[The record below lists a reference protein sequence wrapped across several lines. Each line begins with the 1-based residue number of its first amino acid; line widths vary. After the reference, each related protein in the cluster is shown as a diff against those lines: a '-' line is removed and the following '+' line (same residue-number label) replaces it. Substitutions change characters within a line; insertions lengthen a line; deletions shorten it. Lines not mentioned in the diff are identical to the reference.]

1 MQSRM
6 IPLLLAG
13 PAGSGKTHRC
23 LAEIAAHLRE
33 SAAGAPLILV
43 APRQA
48 TYQLERQI
56 LSFPG
61 VEGFTRLRILSFQRL
76 AQFVFEATGTI
87 APKLLDED
95 GRVMVMRAILAR
107 RRNDLRVYRES
118 AQRDGLAQELSGL
131 WREACEHRIGPAAL
145 RAAAQ
150 KVKNLRLRAKLED
163 FADVFGDYA
172 KWLEHHELRD
182 GDELLEIAADAVLKG
197 PLPEIAGLWLDGFA
211 QMTPQERRLVNA
223 ILPKCA
229 AATLA
234 FCLPERPVKPRDAFS
249 MWSVVARTY
258 CQVRTELSAVVNATP
273 CEEVLSRRAMDGRFD
288 AAAELAHLEE
298 YWAAPKRFEQS
309 FGAALRVVKCANIEG
324 EAVFVAREILKFVR
338 AGGRFREVA
347 VLVRSLDE
355 AHDVLRRVFHRYQIP
370 CFVDRRESVAHHPVA
385 ELTRGAL
392 RAIAS
397 EYRHHELF
405 GALKSG
411 LARVDENDLD
421 WFENMALARGWSGED
436 WRGKLFCGP
445 KADDAVRARA
455 EKIRKEALQPIFRL
469 DKKLGATPSGSDL
482 AEALRDFWDGLEVDK
497 QLENW
502 AQEVRET
509 LHSTV
514 WTQME
519 EWLESI
525 ELAFANERMP
535 LKKWL
540 SIVEAGLSS
549 LTVGLIPPSLDQV
562 VIGAVDRSRNPD
574 LKAVFLLGVNE
585 GMFPKPGKE
594 RLLLNDAERENL
606 AEAGVQFGMPSLWDL
621 GAEQFY
627 AYIACTRARERL
639 TLSYSESSRDGQPLN
654 PSIFISQLRRLFPT
668 LETEEFSA
676 VDVFEAEATHEL
688 NPLVFAAAR
697 RSGEMSHVEQ
707 ALAAWPTLKVSW
719 ERARAAAVLDLATLS
734 APTIERLFGK
744 RLRTSVSKLEQF
756 AMCPFRFFVASGL
769 RAEERLRFEL
779 DRREEGSFQHEIL
792 AEFHRRVQKR
802 GLKWRDVS
810 PAEGRRLVREIGAEL
825 KTEFQ
830 DGLAEATAQNRFRAE
845 AKLTALEDFIEGY
858 LQLMRGCDFDPAH
871 VELAF
876 GFDGGLP
883 PWRVDVDSAHCL
895 EFTGRI
901 DRVDVWIDPETKRCY
916 ALVFDYKSSAR
927 KLHRVLVENAIQ
939 QQLPAYLAALQKMG
953 GTAEFPFEVRAGGAF
968 YVNLRA
974 EVKRATSRSAAFDAE
989 EAANDLKQTGAFD
1002 AGLLDR
1008 LDKEKKGLLFDY
1020 SDKGRAS
1027 VEYKGLPSED
1037 FTEFVRATEERLRE
1051 LGRRIFDGDVR
1062 MDPYKKGGQTACN
1075 NCFYG
1080 AICRIDPWTHPFRKL
1095 GA

>member
-1 MQSRM
+1 M

-13 PAGSGKTHRC
+13 PAGSGKTYRC
-23 LAEIAAHLRE
+23 LAEIAAHLRK

-76 AQFVFEATGTI
+76 AQFVFDATGTA

-107 RRNDLRVYRES
+107 RRNELRVYRDS
-118 AQRDGLAQELSGL
+118 AQRDGLAQEMSTL
-131 WREACEHRIGPAAL
+131 WREACEHRIGPSAM
-145 RAAAQ
+145 RAAA
-150 KVKNLRLRAKLED
+150 KKIGNPRLSGKLQD
-163 FADVFGDYA
+163 FADVFEDYA
-172 KWLEHHELRD
+172 KWLQEQGLRD
-182 GDELLEIAADAVLKG
+182 GDELLDIAADAALKG

-229 AATLA
+229 EATLA

-249 MWSVVARTY
+249 MWSTVARTY
-258 CQVRTELSAVVNATP
+258 CQARTELGAIFESAP
-273 CEEVLSRRAMDGRFD
+273 REEVLPRRTTSGRFD
-288 AAAELAHLEE
+288 AAAALAHLEQ
-298 YWAAPKRFEQS
+298 YWAAPKRFDENVGS
-309 FGAALRVVKCANIEG
+309 TIRVVKCANPES
-324 EAVFVAREILKFVR
+324 EAVFAAREILKFVR
-338 AGGRFREVA
+338 AGGRYREVA
-347 VLVRSLDE
+347 VLVRSLDD
-355 AHDVLRRVFHRYQIP
+355 AHDVLRRVFQRFEIP
-370 CFVDRRESVAHHPVA
+370 CFVDRRQSVAHHPIA

-392 RAIAS
+392 RTIAND
-397 EYRHHELF
+397 YRHYELF
-405 GALKSG
+405 GTLKSG

-421 WFENMALARGWSGED
+421 WFENMSLARGWSGED
-436 WRGKLFCGP
+436 WRRKLFCEP
-445 KADDAVRARA
+445 KADERDCERA
-455 EKIRKEALQPIFRL
+455 ERIRKETLQPLFRL
-469 DKKLGATPSGSDL
+469 EKKLGAAPSGAEL
-482 AEALRDFWDGLEVDK
+482 AAALRDLWDGLEVER
-497 QLENW
+497 QLDEW
-502 AQEVRET
+502 AHEAREA

-514 WTQME
+514 WTQMD
-519 EWLESI
+519 EWLKSI

-540 SIVEAGLSS
+540 AIVESGLSS

-585 GMFPKPGKE
+585 GLFPKPGKE
-594 RLLLNDAERENL
+594 RLLLNDGERESL

-627 AYIACTRARERL
+627 AYIACTRPREML
-639 TLSYSESSRDGQPLN
+639 NVTYSEVGLDGQPLN
-654 PSIFISQLRRLFPT
+654 ASLFISQLQWLFPT
-668 LETEEFSA
+668 LAIEDFRGA
-676 VDVFEAEATHEL
+676 DCLEAETAHEL
-688 NPLVFAAAR
+688 NAAVFSAAR
-697 RSGEMSHVEQ
+697 RGGELSNVERVFSV
-707 ALAAWPTLKVSW
+707 WPELKESW
-719 ERARAAAVLDLATLS
+719 ERARAAAVLDLANLNAATV
-734 APTIERLFGK
+734 ERIYGN
-744 RLRTSVSKLEQF
+744 RVRTSVSKLEQF

-792 AEFHRRVQKR
+792 AAFHRRVQER

-810 PAEGRRLVREIGAEL
+810 PADGRKLVREIGAAMKE
-825 KTEFQ
+825 EFQ

-845 AKLTALEDFIEGY
+845 AKLTALEDFIEAY
-858 LQLMRGCDFDPAH
+858 LELMRGCDFDPAH

-876 GFDGGLP
+876 GFEGGLP
-883 PWRVDVDSAHCL
+883 AWRVEVGSGRAL
-895 EFTGRI
+895 EFSGRI

-974 EVKRATSRSAAFDAE
+974 EVKKADSRSAAFNVE
-989 EAANDLKQTGAFD
+989 GAASDLKQTGAFD
-1002 AGLLDR
+1002 AGLLEL
-1008 LDKEKKGLLFDY
+1008 LDKQKTGLLFDY

-1027 VEYKGLPSED
+1027 VEYKALAPEEFAKFVSD
-1037 FTEFVRATEERLRE
+1037 TETRLRE
-1051 LGRRIFDGDVR
+1051 LGRRIFEGDVR

-1095 GA
+1095 VA

>member
-1 MQSRM
+1 M

-13 PAGSGKTHRC
+13 PAGSGKTYRC
-23 LAEIAAHLRE
+23 LAEIAAHLQK
-33 SAAGAPLILV
+33 SGVGAPLILV

-76 AQFVFEATGTI
+76 AQLVFDVTGTV

-107 RRNDLRVYRES
+107 RRNDLRIYRES
-118 AQRDGLAQELSGL
+118 AQRDGLAQEMSSL
-131 WREACEHRIGPAAL
+131 WREACEHRIGPSAM

-150 KVKNLRLRAKLED
+150 KIGNPRLAGKLQD
-163 FADVFGDYA
+163 FTDVFEDYA
-172 KWLEHHELRD
+172 KWLQAQGLRD
-182 GDELLEIAADAVLKG
+182 GDELLEIAADAALKG

-229 AATLA
+229 EATLA

-249 MWSVVARTY
+249 MWSTVARTY
-258 CQVRTELSAVVNATP
+258 CQVRTEVGAIFDSAP
-273 CEEVLSRRAMDGRFD
+273 REEVLARRTTSGRFD
-288 AAAELAHLEE
+288 AAAALAHLEQ
-298 YWAAPKRFEQS
+298 YWAAPKRFEENVGS
-309 FGAALRVVKCANIEG
+309 TIRVVKCANLET
-324 EAVFVAREILKFVR
+324 EAVFAAREILKFVR
-338 AGGRFREVA
+338 AGGRFREAA
-347 VLVRSLDE
+347 VLVRSLEDV
-355 AHDVLRRVFHRYQIP
+355 HDVLRRVFQRFEIP
-370 CFVDRRESVAHHPVA
+370 CFVDRRQSVAHHPIA

-392 RAIAS
+392 RTIAND
-397 EYRHHELF
+397 YRHYELF

-411 LARVDENDLD
+411 LACVDENDLD
-421 WFENMALARGWSGED
+421 WFENTSLARGWSGED
-436 WRGKLFCGP
+436 WRRKLFCGP
-445 KADDAVRARA
+445 KADERVSERA
-455 EKIRKEALQPIFRL
+455 ERIRKKTLQPLFRL
-469 DKKLGATPSGSDL
+469 EKKLGATPSGAEL
-482 AEALRDFWDGLEVDK
+482 AAALRDLWDGLEVER
-497 QLENW
+497 QLDEW
-502 AQEVRET
+502 AHEAREA

-519 EWLESI
+519 EWLKSI
-525 ELAFANERMP
+525 ELAFAHERMP

-540 SIVEAGLSS
+540 AIVEAGLSS

-585 GMFPKPGKE
+585 GLFPKPGKE
-594 RLLLNDAERENL
+594 RLLLNDGERETL

-627 AYIACTRARERL
+627 AYIACTRPREML
-639 TLSYSESSRDGQPLN
+639 NVTYSEVGFDGQPLN
-654 PSIFISQLRRLFPT
+654 ASVFISQLQRLFPT
-668 LETEEFSA
+668 LVIEDFGG
-676 VDVFEAEATHEL
+676 VDCLEAEAAHEL
-688 NPLVFAAAR
+688 NAVVFAAAR
-697 RSGEMSHVEQ
+697 RGGELSKIEREF
-707 ALAAWPTLKVSW
+707 AAWPELKESW
-719 ERARAAAVLDLATLS
+719 ERARAAAVLDLANLNAATV
-734 APTIERLFGK
+734 ERLYGN
-744 RLRTSVSKLEQF
+744 RVRTSVSKLEQF

-792 AEFHRRVQKR
+792 AAFHKRVLEC
-802 GLKWRDVS
+802 GLKWREVS
-810 PAEGRRLVREIGAEL
+810 PVEGRKLVREIGAAMKEQ
-825 KTEFQ
+825 FQ

-845 AKLTALEDFIEGY
+845 AKLSALEDFIESY
-858 LQLMRGCDFDPAH
+858 LELMRGCDFDPAH

-876 GFDGGLP
+876 GFEGGLP
-883 PWRVDVDSAHCL
+883 AWRVEVDSARAL
-895 EFTGRI
+895 EFSGRI

-974 EVKRATSRSAAFDAE
+974 EVKKADSRSAAFHAE
-989 EAANDLKQTGAFD
+989 GAAIDLKQTGAFD
-1002 AGLLDR
+1002 AGLLER
-1008 LDKEKKGLLFDY
+1008 LDKEKTGLLFDY
-1020 SDKGRAS
+1020 SKEGRPS
-1027 VEYKGLPSED
+1027 VEYKALAPEEFANFVSD
-1037 FTEFVRATEERLRE
+1037 TETRLRE
-1051 LGRRIFDGDVR
+1051 LGRRIFEGDVR

-1095 GA
+1095 VA